1 MILHADR
8 AHRIGQKKQVFVF
21 RFVTDDSIEEKVIER
36 AASKLRLDQ
45 LVIQQ
50 GRVAQQNKAMSKNDL
65 VGMIKH
71 GAESIL
77 KGTGPIIKLNES
89 IEDVIRK
96 GEERTKQLEQKF
108 QGLGLDELQKFS
120 LDSANMYEFEGINMY
135 RLCL

>member
-1 MILHADR
+1 
-8 AHRIGQKKQVFVF
+8 VVVF

-50 GRVAQQNKAMSKNDL
+50 GRIAQQNKAMTKNDL

-77 KGTGPIIKLNES
+77 KGSGAIKLNET
-89 IEDVIRK
+89 IEEVIRK
-96 GEERTKQLEQKF
+96 GEERTKKLEQKF
-108 QGLGLDELQKFS
+108 QTLGLDELQRFS
-120 LDSANMYEFEGINMY
+120 LDSANMYEFEGMY
-135 RLCL
+135 KRR